1 VNEHVRHL
9 RKNQTEAE
17 KLLWSRLRN
26 RQMEGFKFRRQWPIG
41 SYIVDFVCLSCKLII
56 ELDGGQHAETIGY
69 DAVRTDFLKSRGYRV
84 IRFWNN
90 EMLVNRE
97 AVLERI
103 YEALSKGEEAPSPRP
118 SPRGERE

>member
-1 VNEHVRHL
+1 LGELPVRI
-9 RKNQTEAE
+9 RK
-17 KLLWSRLRN
+17 SD
-26 RQMEGFKFRRQWPIG
+26 
-41 SYIVDFVCLSCKLII
+41 IVDFVCLASRLIV

-69 DAVRTDFLKSRGYRV
+69 DAVRTNFLKSRGYRV

-97 AVLERI
+97 AVFERI
-103 YEALSKGEEAPSPRP
+103 YEELSKGKQAPSPRP